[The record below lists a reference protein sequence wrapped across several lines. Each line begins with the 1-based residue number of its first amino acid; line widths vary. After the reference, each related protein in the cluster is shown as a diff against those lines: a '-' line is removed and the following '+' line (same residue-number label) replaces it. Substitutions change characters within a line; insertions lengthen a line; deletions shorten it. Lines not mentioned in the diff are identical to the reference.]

1 MAIRVRFVGGGLDG
15 QYVSMDEVRLTYRHE
30 AYGRRDDRRPRVTE
44 YTLVRNSSGS
54 PFYVENELLKLAKA
68 QGINPL
74 PLD

>member
-1 MAIRVRFVGGGLDG
+1 MAIVVRFVGGELDG
-15 QYVSMDEVRLTYRHE
+15 QQVSMDEARPVYRHKTHDLK
-30 AYGRRDDRRPRVTE
+30 DDQRPRGTE
-44 YTLVRNSSGS
+44 YTLVRNSSGT